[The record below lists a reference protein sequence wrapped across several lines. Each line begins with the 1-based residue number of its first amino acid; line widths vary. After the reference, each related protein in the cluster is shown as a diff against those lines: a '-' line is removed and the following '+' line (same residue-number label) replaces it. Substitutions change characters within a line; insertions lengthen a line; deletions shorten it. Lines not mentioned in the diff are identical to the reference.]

1 MASDLPNST
10 NSPHCPCSPIQPRF
24 KRVKPTSLTIEKGSR
39 CAAYDCEI
47 NSQEQQRN
55 QQIPFPM
62 IAQRD
67 AERDS
72 RQETDDVGD
81 VSDVRVVAGYP
92 ALLVDHDD
100 AANEM
105 DYCNKSAR
113 RRRVSLGIECLS
125 LSCRGSYF
133 TTRLAGDPSLG

>member
-1 MASDLPNST
+1 LK
-10 NSPHCPCSPIQPRF
+10 
-24 KRVKPTSLTIEKGSR
+24 KRSR

-67 AERDS
+67 AERES
-72 RQETDDVGD
+72 GEETDDVRDIGNLQ
-81 VSDVRVVAGYP
+81 VVARYP
-92 ALLVDHDD
+92 AFIVDHDD
-100 AANEM
+100 AANEV

>member
-1 MASDLPNST
+1 V
-10 NSPHCPCSPIQPRF
+10 R
-24 KRVKPTSLTIEKGSR
+24 
-39 CAAYDCEI
+39 
-47 NSQEQQRN
+47 
-55 QQIPFPM
+55 
-62 IAQRD
+62 
-67 AERDS
+67 
-72 RQETDDVGD
+72 DVG
-81 VSDVRVVAGYP
+81 DVRVVAGYP
-92 ALLVDHDD
+92 AFLVDHDD